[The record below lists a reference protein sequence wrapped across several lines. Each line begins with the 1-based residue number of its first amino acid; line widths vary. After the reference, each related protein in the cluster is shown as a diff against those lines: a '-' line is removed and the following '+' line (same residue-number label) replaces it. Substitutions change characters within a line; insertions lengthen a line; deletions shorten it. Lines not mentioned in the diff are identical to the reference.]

1 MTLTIKI
8 IQDTGAVSPIFLKA
22 IEYLIEKQNNT
33 DQLSLDLPSAIRHHW
48 QAEFKSSISK
58 DWRCIEFL
66 NSLDLLTFSLKFS

>member
-8 IQDTGAVSPIFLKA
+8 IQDNGAVSPIFLKA

>member
-1 MTLTIKI
+1 MLTIKI
-8 IQDTGAVSPIFLKA
+8 IQDNGAVSPIFLKA